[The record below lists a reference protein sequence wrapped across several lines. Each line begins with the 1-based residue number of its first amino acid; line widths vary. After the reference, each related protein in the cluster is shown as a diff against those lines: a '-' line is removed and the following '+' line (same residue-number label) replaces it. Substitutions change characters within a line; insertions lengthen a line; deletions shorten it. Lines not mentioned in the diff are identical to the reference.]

1 MDLEKRLEKWDAL
14 FEELKEVVE
23 HFIPS
28 IEKSVSDALSRVNA
42 LEQRLQ
48 RVESELDTL
57 KKLQSGA
64 DSDAAEKLREEL
76 GRISREVEKQVTSIR
91 TEVRS
96 IKTSLD
102 RRLDEVSDELD
113 SKIKSIRESIP
124 DSTVVS
130 VPEADVKRLESE
142 IEELKERLGKL
153 HGEIEQLKTNM
164 AERHRIL
171 REKRVEGRSP
181 RLL

>member
-1 MDLEKRLEKWDAL
+1 MDLEKRLEKWDTL
-14 FEELKEVVE
+14 FEELKEIVE

-28 IEKSVSDALSRVNA
+28 IEKSVSDALSKVNA

-48 RVESELDTL
+48 KVESEVESL
-57 KKLQSGA
+57 KKLQSDTG
-64 DSDAAEKLREEL
+64 SDDAERLREEL
-76 GRISREVEKQVTSIR
+76 GRISREVEKQVTSLR
-91 TEVRS
+91 AEVRS

-102 RRLDEVSDELD
+102 RRLDEVSGELD
-113 SKIKSIRESIP
+113 SKIRSIREAIP

-130 VPEADVKRLESE
+130 VPEADVNRLESE
-142 IEELKERLGKL
+142 IGELREMLGKL
-153 HGEIEQLKTNM
+153 YGEIEQLKTNM